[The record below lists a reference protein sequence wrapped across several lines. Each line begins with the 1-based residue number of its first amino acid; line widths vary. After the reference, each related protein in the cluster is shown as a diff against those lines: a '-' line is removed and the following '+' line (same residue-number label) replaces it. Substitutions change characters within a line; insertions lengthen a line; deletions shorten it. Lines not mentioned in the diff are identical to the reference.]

1 MGEPISLAAAITAA
15 FLVPLINDI
24 SGGRFGNL
32 FSGRGFRSNYSLSLD
47 RYNQE
52 QKLNKDTFNR
62 SQNFANINRRLRG
75 GGSGRATSTR
85 AGILSFLGDP
95 SRKLDDAPDIVDEN
109 RSVLRGVSTLGGFF
123 PFLNTRTPDI
133 DNQKIVDA
141 GFLGVRLEIDK
152 INRNIDSIAAAL
164 AESAGFEEKYRKDMI
179 DEMRKD
185 LVEKGKDRSQTRSE
199 RSIFNLIT
207 RPVRE
212 IQRKTGTLGNELR
225 NALLLSIGLESAAAF
240 ADGFKNLFG
249 NEGGEG
255 IEGGEGGEGTEG
267 GEGGE
272 GGENNEDTSNVGP
285 KIGDYYFV
293 KDSRGGKYYILQPS
307 GNFKK
312 VNRKPSS
319 GKLFNKSDFNPVV
332 EEIKN
337 NNLSNNDQIESKD
350 TIDGK
355 KTSFLNSESSGF
367 DITPPAT
374 IAMNTS
380 GLEGRDRFTYID
392 MTTKGKGQNT
402 DASSSDAAVTLD
414 DSILTSD
421 PSRGSIYELYVTDGA
436 VV

>member
-75 GGSGRATSTR
+75 GGSGRATSTQ

-212 IQRKTGTLGNELR
+212 IATKTGTLGNELR

-240 ADGFKNLFG
+240 AEGFKNFFG
-249 NEGGEG
+249 NEGGEVN
-255 IEGGEGGEGTEG
+255 EGGEGGEG
-267 GEGGE
+267 GEGDE

-293 KDSRGGKYYILQPS
+293 KDGRGGKYYILQPS

-337 NNLSNNDQIESKD
+337 NNLSNNNQIESKD

-355 KTSFLNSESSGF
+355 KTSFSNSKSSGF
-367 DITPPAT
+367 DITPSTA

-392 MTTKGKGQNT
+392 MTTKGEGQNT
-402 DASSSDAAVTLD
+402 DASSSDAAVVLD

>member
-1 MGEPISLAAAITAA
+1 MVEPFSIGTALTAA
-15 FLVPLINDI
+15 FLIPLINQI
-24 SGGRFGNL
+24 SGGRIGNL
-32 FSGRGFRSNYSLSLD
+32 ISGRGFKSNYGLSLD

-75 GGSGRATSTR
+75 GGSGRGISSR
-85 AGILSFLGDP
+85 SGILSFLGDP
-95 SRKLDDAPDIVDEN
+95 SRKLDDAPDIVDQN
-109 RSVLRGVSTLGGFF
+109 QSVLRGVSTLGGFF
-123 PFLNTRTPDI
+123 PFLNTRIPDI

-141 GFLGVRLEIDK
+141 GFLGVRSEIDK

-207 RPVRE
+207 RPVKE

-240 ADGFKNLFG
+240 AEGFKNLFG
-249 NEGGEG
+249 NESGNN
-255 IEGGEGGEGTEG
+255 EG

-272 GGENNEDTSNVGP
+272 GGEDTSNVGP
-285 KIGDYYFV
+285 KVGDYYFV

-319 GKLFNKSDFNPVV
+319 GKLFNRSDFNPVV

-337 NNLSNNDQIESKD
+337 NNISNNDQIESND
-350 TIDGK
+350 NIDGK

-367 DITPPAT
+367 DITPAT
-374 IAMNTS
+374 IAMNTD
-380 GLEGRDRFTYID
+380 GLEGGNRLTFID
-392 MTTKGKGQNT
+392 LTTKGGSGNT
-402 DASSSDAAVTLD
+402 DASSSDAGVTLD
-414 DSILTSD
+414 DSILNGE
-421 PSRGSIYELYVTDGA
+421 PSRGPGYEVFLSGSVA
-436 VV
+436 

>member
-1 MGEPISLAAAITAA
+1 MAVDPFSITAAITAL
-15 FLVPLINDI
+15 FLAPLINDL
-24 SGGRFGNL
+24 SGGRIGNRL
-32 FSGRGFRSNYSLSLD
+32 SGRGFKSNYQLSLEK
-47 RYNQE
+47 YNRE

-85 AGILSFLGDP
+85 TGILSFLGDP

-123 PFLNTRTPDI
+123 PFLNTRTPEI

-212 IQRKTGTLGNELR
+212 IATKTGTLGNELR

-240 ADGFKNLFG
+240 AEGFKNFFG
-249 NEGGEG
+249 NEGGEVN
-255 IEGGEGGEGTEG
+255 EGGEGGEG
-267 GEGGE
+267 GEGDE

-293 KDSRGGKYYILQPS
+293 KDGRGGKYYILQPS

-332 EEIKN
+332 EKIKN
-337 NNLSNNDQIESKD
+337 NNLSNNDQIEGKE

-355 KTSFLNSESSGF
+355 EISFLDSESSGF
-367 DITPPAT
+367 SDIDITPAT

-392 MTTKGKGQNT
+392 MTTKGKGENK
-402 DASSSDAAVTLD
+402 DASSSDASVVMD
-414 DSILTSD
+414 DSFLTSD